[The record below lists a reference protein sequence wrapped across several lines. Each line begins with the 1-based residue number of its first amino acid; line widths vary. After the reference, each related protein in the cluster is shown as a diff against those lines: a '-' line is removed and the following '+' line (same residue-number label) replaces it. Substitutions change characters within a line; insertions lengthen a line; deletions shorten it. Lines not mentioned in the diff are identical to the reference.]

1 MPKPSFSLVIP
12 FYRNIDFL
20 VEAYKSALAQTL
32 AFDEIIIVND
42 GSTEV
47 DHHNLI
53 ELFPAALILSQSN
66 HGPSKARNSGFLSA
80 RSDYVCFLDSDDLL
94 SPHYL
99 SIVSSCI
106 CFFDTYP
113 SFVTVKYLKTTH
125 PVPFPYSIL
134 NPESSFS
141 SFTSFQ
147 YALSPRLLSSS
158 SLCVQ
163 RQFII
168 HHFHGHLFP
177 SAYRSGEDVIAALRL
192 LSISNGI
199 FINHPLSVY
208 RVHDPY
214 LITKTPFASF
224 PNIFSYLLRPT
235 TLFRIPS
242 LILLFHL
249 FSKACLTQFLAYSRI
264 LFYFLLATYNKAFF
278 PPA

>member
-20 VEAYKSALAQTL
+20 VESYKSALAQTL

-42 GSTEV
+42 GSPEV

-99 SIVSSCI
+99 FEVSSCI

-125 PVPFPYSIL
+125 LVPFPYPIL

-158 SLCVQ
+158 SLCV
-163 RQFII
+163 RRNFII
-168 HHFHGHLFP
+168 HHFDGHLFP
-177 SAYRSGEDVIAALRL
+177 SCLPQRGCYCSSPPS
-192 LSISNGI
+192 SISNGI

-214 LITKTPFASF
+214 IIIKTPFAPF
-224 PNIFSYLLRPT
+224 PNIFSYLLRPSI
-235 TLFRIPS
+235 LFCIPN

-249 FSKACLTQFLAYSRI
+249 FSKACLTQFLVYFRI
-264 LFYFLLATYNKAFF
+264 LIYFLLAIYNKAFF